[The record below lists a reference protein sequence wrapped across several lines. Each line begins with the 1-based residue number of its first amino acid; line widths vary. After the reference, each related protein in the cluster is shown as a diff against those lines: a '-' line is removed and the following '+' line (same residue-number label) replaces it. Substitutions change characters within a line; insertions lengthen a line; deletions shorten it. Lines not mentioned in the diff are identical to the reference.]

1 MRKWS
6 MLRLLTLLLTLTAG
20 LVRSR
25 RDLLLENLALR
36 QQLAAF
42 TQKQPR
48 PRQVGSGLLG
58 SAASM
63 LGRMERCTC
72 CRAARDRHRLASR
85 RVQAVLEMVVT
96 QTSRCG
102 KEAHVSK
109 AAGADLS
116 QGGRESHLGCA
127 AYPRRVEDARVG
139 DFRAHSAALDAKGPS
154 RYRAGKTMGDVP
166 QQLPR
171 CDRRHGLLHCADAQ
185 ARRAVLLFRD
195 RSSSA
200 SHSSLQRHTA
210 SDH

>member
-48 PRQVGSGLLG
+48 PRRVGSGLLG
-58 SAASM
+58 SAAAM

-72 CRAARDRHRLASR
+72 GRAARDRHRLASR
-85 RVQAVLEMVVT
+85 WVQAVLEMVVT
-96 QTSRCG
+96 QTSGCR

-127 AYPRRVEDARVG
+127 ADAWRVKDARVG
-139 DFRAHSAALDAKGPS
+139 DF
-154 RYRAGKTMGDVP
+154 
-166 QQLPR
+166 
-171 CDRRHGLLHCADAQ
+171 
-185 ARRAVLLFRD
+185 
-195 RSSSA
+195 
-200 SHSSLQRHTA
+200 
-210 SDH
+210 